1 MENSN
6 IVTDH
11 ATLVAIAAEDI
22 HAQQGEPTTTSLQ
35 VAARFKKHHHHVM
48 RAIKNI
54 VEELPP
60 EHQTHFGFESYE
72 VKIAHGATRQSP
84 MYRMTKD
91 GFSLLAMGFTGK
103 EALHWKLA
111 YIAAF
116 NRMAA
121 TLSRYVSFGVP
132 ATMYA
137 RALEAEKQEAGSF
150 AKASVAGRTLSL
162 RRMEKKA
169 FQSIVKMVR
178 AEVQL
183 QLLLGNTTN

>member
-1 MENSN
+1 MQNSSIAN
-6 IVTDH
+6 DRVSIVVSEIDVTG
-11 ATLVAIAAEDI
+11 I
-22 HAQQGEPTTTSLQ
+22 EPTTTSLQ
-35 VAARFKKHHHHVM
+35 VAARFGKHHHHVL

-54 VEELPP
+54 VAELPE
-60 EHQTHFGFESYE
+60 EHQTHFGLESYE
-72 VKIAHGATRQSP
+72 VKVANGATRQAT

-103 EALHWKLA
+103 EALQWKLA

-137 RALEAEKQEAGSF
+137 KALEAEKQEAGSF
-150 AKASVAGRTLSL
+150 AKASVAGRTLAL
-162 RRMEKKA
+162 RRTEKKA
-169 FQSIVKMVR
+169 FQGIVAMVR

-183 QLLLGNTTN
+183 QLLLGSVAS